1 VSFLSGGVRLTDQEL
16 EEWAGS
22 IAVQIKAPRERPIG
36 ILAPSSLEFVAALR
50 GIWGAGAIAV
60 PLNPNHPLAELEYIV
75 EDSGL
80 EEFYFHESCAELAS
94 SLKAHGIKI
103 ARGKGEATG
112 NPEPEDAALMIY
124 TSGTTSRPKGVISTY
139 GSLYA
144 QVASLTEA
152 WNWSQSDR
160 TLCVLPLHHV
170 HGLVNIITCGMQ
182 AGAEIELADKFD
194 AALVWERIA
203 SGKINVFMAV
213 PTIYVKL
220 LEHWEKSPEKE
231 KWSAAAKKMRLMV
244 SGSAAL
250 PAPLSDRWF
259 AATGHRLL
267 ERYGM
272 TEIGMALSNP
282 LEGERRVGTVGKPL
296 PGVRVRLVEGEIQV
310 KGETVFREY
319 WEREVDCFTKDGWF
333 RTGDI
338 AELDEKGYYK
348 ILGRASQ
355 DILKSGGYKI
365 SALEIESA
373 LLEHPA
379 VNEVAV
385 VGVPCEMYG
394 EKVAAVYVGED
405 ADLAAWLK
413 GRLSSYKVPTVWKL
427 VESLPRN
434 AMGKVLKPEVK
445 KLLADDVG
453 LQQAGTVFKPR

>member
-1 VSFLSGGVRLTDQEL
+1 MIRCGNQSCTHDEL
-16 EEWAGS
+16 HAWAGHL
-22 IAVQIKAPRERPIG
+22 AGEVKAPRERPIG
-36 ILAPSSLEFVAALR
+36 ILAPSSLEFAAALR
-50 GIWGAGAIAV
+50 GIWAAGAIAV
-60 PLNPNHPLAELEYIV
+60 PLPPHHPLAEIEYIV

-80 EEFYFHESCAELAS
+80 EEFFFHESCAELAAK
-94 SLKAHGIKI
+94 LKARGMKI
-103 ARGKGEATG
+103 TRGAGE
-112 NPEPEDAALMIY
+112 NFREPDPEDAALMIY

-152 WNWSQSDR
+152 WKWSQADR

-170 HGLVNIITCGMQ
+170 HGLVNILTCGMQ

-194 AALVWERIA
+194 AALVWDRIA
-203 SGKINVFMAV
+203 SGAINVFMAV

-220 LEHWEKSPEKE
+220 LEHWEKSPSQEA
-231 KWSAAAKKMRLMV
+231 WSEAARKMRLMV

-250 PAPLSDRWF
+250 PAPVSDRWL

-338 AELDEKGYYK
+338 AELDEKGYYR

-373 LLEHPA
+373 LLEHPG
-379 VNEVAV
+379 VKEVAV
-385 VGVPCEMYG
+385 VGLPCETWG
-394 EKVAAVYVGED
+394 EKIAAVYVGEE

-413 GRLSSYKVPTVWKL
+413 GRLCSYKVPTVWKR
-427 VESLPRN
+427 VELLPRN
-434 AMGKVLKPEVK
+434 AMGKVVKQEVK
-445 KLLADDVG
+445 KLL
-453 LQQAGTVFKPR
+453 